1 MTEPDIKTISE
12 SLEPWKKGKVS
23 GSGVLTKGTL
33 EGEYHKYEPKP
44 ALRFKPR
51 KLEPVAE
58 RKTGRDNY

>member
-1 MTEPDIKTISE
+1 
-12 SLEPWKKGKVS
+12 
-23 GSGVLTKGTL
+23 LTKGTL

-44 ALRFKPR
+44 ASRIRPR